1 MFWVDRK
8 ASSSKT
14 LLNLSKHL
22 SCFLCFPCYSK
33 FWKTNLFSLLATG
46 DLIDNER
53 RGTKRKQEEQAA
65 LMLQKSARRFKE
77 AKIGDSVIVHLP
89 EVDCGRCEFP
99 NVHAIVLSINEAGL
113 YKLGTKQG
121 ELKGFYS
128 RNQFEPL
135 ASPLMAVEDV
145 NGEVEIP
152 LRTAANKQSQGGGQG
167 FVKCGC
173 GKTCQAKNCK
183 CKRANQLCNSRC
195 HKGSQSCLNHE

>member
-1 MFWVDRK
+1 M
-8 ASSSKT
+8 
-14 LLNLSKHL
+14 
-22 SCFLCFPCYSK
+22 
-33 FWKTNLFSLLATG
+33 FSLLATG

-89 EVDCGRCEFP
+89 EVDRGRCEFP